1 MNIGIITFHRAYNYG
16 AVLQCYALQ
25 RILTIIGGQNVK
37 VIDYINPYI
46 EWLYKPHTGFIYV
59 IKMLLRL
66 RFDKIK
72 EHILSYRIACKRKFF
87 FDEFRMNYL
96 NCTQE
101 YSRQA
106 IPQDFDRYIIGSD
119 QMWSLDCSGGID
131 NIYWGNFHRPRN
143 SKLYGFSISTNGD
156 YRKMMTREMLKNRLA
171 NFDGISFRE
180 QMVARD
186 FSAINKME
194 YPVTLDPTLLTDAEI
209 WEPLINKEW
218 SKRKYVAIYQIRRLK
233 NNPLMLEKQASFF
246 AANTGSEIIDLSNMT
261 YSVEDFVSIIKYAQ
275 AVFTSSFH
283 ATAFSVV
290 FRKPLVAFRLYDGKD
305 DRYVDL
311 LKSLDLERHL
321 VDENSKEIQPSQI
334 KLSDEGEFAFKQMK
348 KNSLSYLKKI
358 LES

>member
-171 NFDGISFRE
+171 NFDGISFE
-180 QMVARD
+180 
-186 FSAINKME
+186 NKWLQE
-194 YPVTLDPTLLTDAEI
+194 ISLLSI
-209 WEPLINKEW
+209 KW
-218 SKRKYVAIYQIRRLK
+218 
-233 NNPLMLEKQASFF
+233 
-246 AANTGSEIIDLSNMT
+246 NT
-261 YSVEDFVSIIKYAQ
+261 Q
-275 AVFTSSFH
+275 
-283 ATAFSVV
+283 
-290 FRKPLVAFRLYDGKD
+290 
-305 DRYVDL
+305 
-311 LKSLDLERHL
+311 
-321 VDENSKEIQPSQI
+321 
-334 KLSDEGEFAFKQMK
+334 
-348 KNSLSYLKKI
+348 
-358 LES
+358 